1 MTSDFEKR
9 RFEFG
14 KQLRALLGREQF
26 KDFATRL
33 GWNASKVSKIAT
45 GKQTPSDADL
55 AAWLRAVNAPRS
67 LIIKLTKELT
77 DLQLEQVEWR
87 AELRAGHRARQEDLS
102 RSEAGAELI
111 RAVDIMCVPGLL
123 QTADYAR
130 AIFATQADLLEV
142 PAGDLDDAVRA
153 RMRRQQVLYSGQR
166 VEILLAQASLANPVC
181 SASQMRVQV
190 DRLLS
195 MIGLPNV
202 RLGII
207 PLWSTLPNLLPHGF
221 WVIDDVVLVETV
233 TAEHRITDPEQVTVY
248 NRLAD
253 RLWDSA
259 AENDAARAALAETS
273 ARWASS

>member
-14 KQLRALLGREQF
+14 KQLRTLLGREQF
-26 KDFATRL
+26 KDFAARL

-67 LIIKLTKELT
+67 LVAKLTVELT

-102 RSEAGAELI
+102 RSEARAELI

-123 QTADYAR
+123 RTADYAR

-142 PAGDLDDAVRA
+142 PSGDLDDAVRA
-153 RMRRQQVLYSGQR
+153 RLRRQQVLYSGQR
-166 VEILLAQASLANPVC
+166 VEILFAQASLANPVC
-181 SASQMRVQV
+181 SADQMRVQV
-190 DRLLS
+190 DRVLS
-195 MIGLPNV
+195 LIGLPNV

-207 PLWSTLPNLLPHGF
+207 PLWRTLPNLLPHGF

-233 TAEHRITDPEQVTVY
+233 TAEHRITDPEQVAVY
-248 NRLAD
+248 NRLTD

-259 AENDAARAALAETS
+259 AEDDAARAVLAETS
-273 ARWASS
+273 AHWGLG